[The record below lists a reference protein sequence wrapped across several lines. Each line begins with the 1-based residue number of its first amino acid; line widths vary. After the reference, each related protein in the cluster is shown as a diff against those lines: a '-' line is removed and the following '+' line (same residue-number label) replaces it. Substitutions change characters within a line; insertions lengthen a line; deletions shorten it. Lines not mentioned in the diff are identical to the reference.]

1 MRRRL
6 SLLLACFLVQSAGSV
21 MAQESVEDII
31 LRVWPDDTEHV
42 ALKIAHRE
50 SRYVPHVIGCNGR
63 CYGIFQIVFAVHRSW
78 LRELGIVEPQQLLD
92 PETNAKAALKLH
104 QLTNQD
110 WTPWCH
116 GSGFPRYC

>member
-6 SLLLACFLVQSAGSV
+6 FTPCLLPGSICRV
-21 MAQESVEDII
+21 SHGTESVEDII

-63 CYGIFQIVFAVHRSW
+63 CYDFSNCLCCSPFLVA
-78 LRELGIVEPQQLLD
+78 
-92 PETNAKAALKLH
+92 
-104 QLTNQD
+104 
-110 WTPWCH
+110 
-116 GSGFPRYC
+116 